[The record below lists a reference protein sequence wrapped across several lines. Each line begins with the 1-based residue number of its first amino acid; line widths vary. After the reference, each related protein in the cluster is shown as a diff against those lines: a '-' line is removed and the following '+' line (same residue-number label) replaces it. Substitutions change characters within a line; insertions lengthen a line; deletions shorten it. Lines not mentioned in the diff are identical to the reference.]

1 VIWDRIWHQV
11 LLAPISVIGHG
22 KPLSWREAFAS
33 AMTAMSAITRD
44 SGDPA
49 ILAILATF
57 LCLHGERVLLCRRFL
72 YQPGH

>member
-22 KPLSWREAFAS
+22 KPLSWWEAFAS
-33 AMTAMSAITRD
+33 AMTAMSAITRY
-44 SGDPA
+44 SGYP
-49 ILAILATF
+49 AILATF